1 MRNLHLLFLALILS
15 TTFGCGKKSSEP
27 DRITGTW
34 TFAVKPTQNLNNWQG
49 HVEHRTVFDGS
60 EELTFEHN
68 GDFYIDT
75 VNYGTWMFDADQDV
89 LINLTHGMGYPP
101 DVFPQ
106 NAMAFEIIK
115 LNDSIM
121 EVYHRYYKFTENKY
135 KLRKKR

>member
-15 TTFGCGKKSSEP
+15 TSFGCEKKSSEL
-27 DRITGTW
+27 DRISGTW

-49 HVEHRTVFDGS
+49 HVEDRTVFDGS
-60 EELTFEHN
+60 EELTFEPN

-75 VNYGTWMFDADQDV
+75 VNYGNWIFDQDI
-89 LINLTHGMGYPP
+89 LINLTLGMGYPP
-101 DVFPQ
+101 DGFPV
-106 NAMAFEIIK
+106 NSMGFEIIT

-121 EVYHRYYKFTENKY
+121 EVYHRYYRFDDNKY